1 MSLDFEGESFYRFA
15 LYLFMEAG
23 HIFTSTPEYWIG
35 YTKSDRKNK
44 VMVE

>member
-1 MSLDFEGESFYRFA
+1 MRYCEKELPFTVLQKAVEGDPDAIAYI
-15 LYLFMEAG
+15 LK
-23 HIFTSTPEYWIG
+23 WIG